1 MVHRRSIN
9 GETVVFGNHGALW
22 GNAMTWFDHD
32 TGTVWSQPL
41 GEAIVGPLKGATLDL
56 LPSTL
61 TEWGE
66 WKRLHPET
74 EALDAPGE
82 PTRFSLQQM
91 SIVVVFGQDSAAYPV
106 KDLVEVV
113 NDTVD
118 GVPIAVALDPRTEG
132 SWTVFSRML
141 DDGTVVELAF
151 SGSGKLVDVL
161 SGTTFHISRGTGING
176 SLSDQILDQL
186 PAFTSFTKDYFTFY
200 PDGRIW
206 ESG

>member
-1 MVHRRSIN
+1 MVHRRSID

-41 GEAIVGPLKGATLDL
+41 GQAIVGPLKGATLDL

-66 WKRLHPET
+66 WKRLHPES

-91 SIVVVFGQDSAAYPV
+91 SIVVALGQDSAAYPV
-106 KDLVEVV
+106 RDLAGVV
-113 NDTVD
+113 NDAVD
-118 GVPIAVALDPRTEG
+118 EVPIAVVLDTSMEG
-132 SWTVFSRML
+132 SWTVFSRTL
-141 DDGTVVELAF
+141 DNGIVVELTLDD
-151 SGSGKLVDVL
+151 SGGLVDVL
-161 SGTTFHISRGTGING
+161 TGTTFHISRGTGISG

-206 ESG
+206 GNS